1 MEPSMVKAA
10 NKIEAQNETVAT
22 VLSFLFV
29 FVLMAAYF
37 MLRPVRDSLS
47 SDWTDVELS
56 WLWTSTFFISAIAVS
71 IYGGVISRMRL
82 RVIVPGVY
90 TFFALTFVGFYVA
103 GYTLGENNDLVN
115 RAYYVWISVF
125 SLYHLSVFWTFMS
138 GLYDKA
144 QAKRLFSI
152 IAMGATA
159 GALAGPAVAALFVTK
174 IGNLNLLLIASV
186 MLVATIPIILRLE
199 GLRGSELGQN
209 DVQDNLTS
217 DQELDGNPFSGFKT
231 FISNPYLLAIG
242 LFILLYVVMNTFIYF
257 ELRKMLGEFDRETR
271 TQIWASIDL
280 AVNLLTFFT
289 AFFVTPRLATRFGM
303 SATLSLIPLF
313 MVGGWIVVA
322 LSPALAVL
330 IGLQV
335 ARRAGNYAITRPGRE
350 MLFTAVDADT
360 RFKAKPVIDIV
371 IYRGGDVMTAWFYTA
386 LTATFGLGLAGVAA
400 IAAAMAAAWAAA
412 GIYLGRRYDHEDKMD
427 NTQ

>member
-1 MEPSMVKAA
+1 MVKAA

-257 ELRKMLGEFDRETR
+257 
-271 TQIWASIDL
+271 
-280 AVNLLTFFT
+280 
-289 AFFVTPRLATRFGM
+289 
-303 SATLSLIPLF
+303 
-313 MVGGWIVVA
+313 
-322 LSPALAVL
+322 
-330 IGLQV
+330 
-335 ARRAGNYAITRPGRE
+335 
-350 MLFTAVDADT
+350 
-360 RFKAKPVIDIV
+360 
-371 IYRGGDVMTAWFYTA
+371 
-386 LTATFGLGLAGVAA
+386 
-400 IAAAMAAAWAAA
+400 
-412 GIYLGRRYDHEDKMD
+412 
-427 NTQ
+427 